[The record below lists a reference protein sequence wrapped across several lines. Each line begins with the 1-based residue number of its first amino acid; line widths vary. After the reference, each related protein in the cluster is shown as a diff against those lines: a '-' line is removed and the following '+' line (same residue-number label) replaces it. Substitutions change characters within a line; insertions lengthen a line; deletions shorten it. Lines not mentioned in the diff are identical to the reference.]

1 MILSYFA
8 PKLSDTKGMFPAA
21 NVNTRHFLASSS
33 PQNVVKFYKSRFLDA
48 EFMKSASLVTDRVI
62 VNYTLKTIDSPKIH

>member
-8 PKLSDTKGMFPAA
+8 PKLSDPKGMFPAA

-33 PQNVVKFYKSRFLDA
+33 PQNVVKFYKGRFLDA
-48 EFMKSASLVTDRVI
+48 KCELFCLLFEK
-62 VNYTLKTIDSPKIH
+62 